1 MSAAGGSL
9 TQHLYAAPP
18 HRPAK
23 GATLGPRRVFSANT
37 QSIKPKYF
45 QKYSVPLHDGSG
57 AEATLDDL
65 SDGGARKHRRMDENA
80 SSSFLRKKERKHTHT
95 ENNIL

>member
-1 MSAAGGSL
+1 ML
-9 TQHLYAAPP
+9 HHHTDLPREP
-18 HRPAK
+18 H
-23 GATLGPRRVFSANT
+23 LGPDVSLAPTHN
-37 QSIKPKYF
+37 QYNPKPVLR
-45 QKYSVPLHDGSG
+45 QKYIVPLHDGSG